1 MARKAG
7 YPNFPKHDPRRA
19 PPIPSAG
26 RSRLDLSDG
35 MDGHSMMYTSIMRR
49 IQIYIDEAV
58 DEALQA
64 EAARTGTSK
73 AALIRECVAARF
85 NARIP
90 LEDDAMT
97 ELVGS
102 VDAEPADID
111 EVVYG

>member
-1 MARKAG
+1 
-7 YPNFPKHDPRRA
+7 
-19 PPIPSAG
+19 
-26 RSRLDLSDG
+26 
-35 MDGHSMMYTSIMRR
+35 MMYTALMRR

-58 DEALQA
+58 DELLQA

-73 AALIRECVAARF
+73 AAVIRECVAARF
-85 NARIP
+85 NERIP
-90 LEDDAMT
+90 LEDDPLT